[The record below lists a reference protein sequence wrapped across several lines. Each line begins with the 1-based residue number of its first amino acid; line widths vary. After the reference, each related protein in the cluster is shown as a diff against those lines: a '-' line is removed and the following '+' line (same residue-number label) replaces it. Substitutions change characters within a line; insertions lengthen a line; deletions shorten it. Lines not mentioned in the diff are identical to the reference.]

1 MDKLIE
7 SIRSCPLQDSLQIIK
22 LGKRLAKIAV
32 NEEFSDIKI
41 SVLGS
46 GSIQFIVL
54 ALRALLLKYDI
65 KADIYEG
72 EYDGIG
78 MDILDG
84 ESSFYCFCPHVAILL
99 PDYKDI
105 RSFPA
110 VMSGWDEVL
119 GWAKEQAEVY
129 KQYWDLL
136 QERLPGIH
144 IFQGNFVIPVEREL
158 GNLEG
163 NLPFSRNTCFQ
174 LLNLELLQCK
184 PNNVTILDMEYT
196 ASYIG
201 KKAWFDPAAW
211 FWHKASFSVDYIG
224 AVAGL
229 IAGQIAA
236 FYGKIRKCLVLD
248 LDNTLWGGVVG
259 DDGCNGINLDPNDA
273 AGEAYLAFQRYLLRL
288 KERGIILAV
297 CSKND
302 LETAKEPFEKNPNM
316 LLRLGDFAAFR
327 ANWENKAENIV
338 GIAGE
343 LNIGLDAMV
352 FFDDNPAEREI
363 VRQNLPDVWVV
374 DVPEDPADYVMRLN
388 GENPFEWMQ
397 ITAEDKERTET
408 YHQNKKR
415 KEMQESFR
423 DYGEYLKALCMKG
436 SAGLVCGG
444 DSGRFVQLI
453 NKSNQFN
460 LRTVRYSEGQI
471 EEYLHNPNV
480 ACLKIEL
487 EDKFSRYGVIS
498 CIILKKE
505 GDDCFIDTWV
515 MSCRVLK
522 RGVEDFAFKNI
533 LEIARKWGCKKIRG
547 EYIPTKK
554 NKMVENL
561 YEGFGFSAVCTREP
575 SVIGQSV
582 YEYDVDK
589 EYTKKIYI
597 EEEGD

>member
-1 MDKLIE
+1 MNKLIE
-7 SIRSCPLQDSLQIIK
+7 SIKNCSLQDSLQIIK
-22 LGKRLAKIAV
+22 FGKRLAKITV
-32 NEEFSDIKI
+32 KEEFSDIRI
-41 SVLGS
+41 AVLGS

-72 EYDGIG
+72 EYDGIS
-78 MDILDG
+78 MDILN
-84 ESSFYCFCPHVAILL
+84 EKSSFYRFRPHVVILL

-110 VMSGWDEVL
+110 MLSGWDEVL
-119 GWAKEQAEVY
+119 IWAKKQVGVY
-129 KQYWDLL
+129 KQYWSLM
-136 QERLPGIH
+136 QERLPGLH
-144 IFQGNFVIPVEREL
+144 IFQSNFVIPVEREL

-163 NLPFSRNTCFQ
+163 NLPFSRNISFQ
-174 LLNLELLQCK
+174 LLNLELLQQK
-184 PNNVTILDMEYT
+184 QNNVTILDMDYI
-196 ASYIG
+196 ASYVG
-201 KKAWFDPAAW
+201 KKTWFDPAAW
-211 FWHKASFSVDYIG
+211 FWHKLGFSMDYIG
-224 AVAGL
+224 IVAGL
-229 IAGQIAA
+229 MAAQIAA
-236 FYGKIRKCLVLD
+236 FSGKIKKCLVLD

-259 DDGCNGINLDPNDA
+259 DDGFNGINLNPNDA
-273 AGEAYLAFQRYLLRL
+273 EGEAYLAFQRYILRL

-302 LETAKEPFEKNPNM
+302 LEMAKEPFEKNRNM
-316 LLRLGDFAAFR
+316 LLCLSDFAVFK
-327 ANWENKAENIV
+327 ANWKTKAQNIV
-338 GIAGE
+338 DIAGE
-343 LNIGLDAMV
+343 LNIGLDAIV
-352 FFDDNPAEREI
+352 FFDDNPVEREI
-363 VRQNLPDVWVV
+363 VKKSLPDVWVV

-388 GENPFEWMQ
+388 EEKPFEWMQ
-397 ITAEDKERTET
+397 ITAEDKKRTET
-408 YHQNKKR
+408 YNQNRKR
-415 KEMQESFR
+415 REMQAGFK

-436 SAGLVCGG
+436 SAKLVCEE

-471 EEYLHNPNV
+471 EEYLRNPDV

-487 EDKFSRYGVIS
+487 EDKFSRYGIIS

-522 RGVEDFAFKNI
+522 RGVEDFAFRHVLK
-533 LEIARKWGCKKIRG
+533 IARQWGCKKIRG